1 MGRCSCTIAGM
12 APDESTAAE
21 KVFLNGDIM
30 PLSRA
35 FVPVDDRGL
44 LFGDSAFE
52 TMRAYGGSPFR
63 LWRHLERLGESCRML
78 RLELPLSTMEITA
91 AVALVLEENGLGRG
105 TDSRVRITVTGGA
118 PAGPKGLERSGGA
131 TLFITARPYEPPS
144 TGDYQKGVALA
155 ISGIKRNTSSPL
167 SSMKSG
173 NYLDSLFA
181 RQEAL
186 DRGDDDAVMLT
197 SSGNLSEA
205 TSSNIFYVKD
215 GELATP
221 NAGLGFLP
229 GVTREAVLEAAMHA
243 EIPCRLVTEGPDN
256 LLSADEAFLTNSM
269 FELMPVRRIGT
280 HEVLS
285 CPGPLTRRLHAAY
298 RDLVQSETA

>member
-1 MGRCSCTIAGM
+1 MTQ
-12 APDESTAAE
+12 E
-21 KVFLNGDIM
+21 KVFLNGEIVR
-30 PLSRA
+30 LSEA
-35 FVPVDDRGL
+35 VLPIDDRAV

-52 TMRAYGGSPFR
+52 TMRAYDGSPFR

-78 RLELPLSTMEITA
+78 RLELPSSNMELTA
-91 AVALVLEENGLGRG
+91 AVALVLAENGLGSG
-105 TDSRVRITVTGGA
+105 VDSRVRITVTGGA
-118 PAGPKGLERSGGA
+118 PAGPKGLARSGEA
-131 TLFITARPYEPPS
+131 TLFVTARPYEPP
-144 TGDYQKGVALA
+144 TREEYEEGAALA
-155 ISGIKRNTSSPL
+155 ISGIKRNPSSPL

-186 DRGDDDAVMLT
+186 DRGDDDALMLT
-197 SSGNLSEA
+197 SSGNISEA

-229 GVTREAVLEAAMHA
+229 GVTREAVLEIAMRMK
-243 EIPCRLVTEGPDN
+243 IPSRLVTEGPDN
-256 LLSADEAFLTNSM
+256 LLSADEVFLTNSM

-280 HEVLS
+280 REIPS
-285 CPGPLTRRLHAAY
+285 CPGQLTRRLHVAY
-298 RDLVQSETA
+298 RDLVQSEMP